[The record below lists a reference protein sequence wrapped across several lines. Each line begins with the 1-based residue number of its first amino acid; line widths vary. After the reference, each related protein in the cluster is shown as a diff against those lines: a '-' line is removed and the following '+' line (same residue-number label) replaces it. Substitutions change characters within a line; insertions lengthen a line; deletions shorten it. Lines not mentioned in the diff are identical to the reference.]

1 MAVVIDEM
9 ESTVEAE
16 GTRAPGT
23 ENTGSQQGGGPK
35 TIARDQLAAEL
46 RRIAVRRERLRA
58 D

>member
-9 ESTVEAE
+9 ESTIEAD
-16 GTRAPGT
+16 GTRAPGA
-23 ENTGSQQGGGPK
+23 ENTGSQPGGGPK
-35 TIARDQLAAEL
+35 TLQRDQLAGEL

>member
-1 MAVVIDEM
+1 MAVVIDEL

-16 GTRAPGT
+16 GTRPPGT
-23 ENTGSQQGGGPK
+23 ESSGSQQGGGPK
-35 TIARDQLAAEL
+35 TVPRDQLAREL